1 MKISDL
7 QCKITQQINRMNPDC
22 AITAGRAHRLKE
34 PDKKLKKKNGLCK
47 KRKGVEKTA
56 NG

>member
-7 QCKITQQINRMNPDC
+7 QCKITQQINRTDPDC

-34 PDKKLKKKNGLCK
+34 SDKKLKNGLCK
-47 KRKGVEKTA
+47 KRKGIEKTA

>member
-1 MKISDL
+1 MDP
-7 QCKITQQINRMNPDC
+7 PDC
-22 AITAGRAHRLKE
+22 AITAGRAHNCLKE
-34 PDKKLKKKNGLCK
+34 QPDKKLKNGLCK